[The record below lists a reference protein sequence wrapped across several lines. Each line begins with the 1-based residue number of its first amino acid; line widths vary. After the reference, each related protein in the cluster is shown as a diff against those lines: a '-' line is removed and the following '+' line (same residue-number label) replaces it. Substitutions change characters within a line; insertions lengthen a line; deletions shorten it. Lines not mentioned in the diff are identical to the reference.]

1 MDSPFLGQA
10 YSAQSLNLA
19 SNQLINLYPELV
31 PKTAAQDAK
40 KIGGFFTTP
49 GLDLLGTVG
58 SGPIRALQL
67 SADLGTMYVV
77 SGNTVY
83 RVTGNFASTA
93 LGTITPGTTP
103 VSAITNPTQTAIFDG
118 VKGYVISGSSFNTV
132 SLPFSGPVSANYQDG
147 FGVANQL
154 GTQNWFQSN
163 LDDFTTWNSLT
174 FSKADSQPDNLVAIG
189 DLNRQVFLFK
199 ANETEVW
206 VNAGLPNFVFQ
217 RLDGPY
223 IDVGIAATFSLAKC
237 GTTLVWVG
245 RSEEG
250 AGVIYMLKGYEA
262 VPISTPAIEA
272 AIAQYP
278 TLADAVAF
286 SYLQNGHLFYV
297 VSFPSGNATWVY
309 DLTTGMWHQRASF
322 AGGAFGIHPSNCYA
336 FFAGKNVTGDRVS
349 GNLYNFNLNGSTD
362 NGVQRKWLRSW
373 RALPKPQYQPVT
385 FSSLQIDMET
395 GIHVPS
401 GTNPQC
407 MLRWSDDGMHTF
419 RASRIAAVGKTGETT
434 RRVMFRRLGSTKMNH
449 GLDRTF
455 ELSSCDQFPA
465 VLIGADLQ

>member
-10 YSAQSLNLA
+10 YAGQSLNLA

-40 KIGGFFTTP
+40 KIGAFFTTP

-83 RVTGNFASTA
+83 SVNTDFAATS
-93 LGTITPGTTP
+93 LGTISSGTVP
-103 VSAITNPTQTAIFDG
+103 VSAITNPTQIAVFDG
-118 VKGYVISGSSFNTV
+118 TSGYVITGNTFAQI
-132 SLPFSGPVSANYQDG
+132 SLPFSGAVSATYQDG
-147 FGVANQL
+147 FGVVNQS

-163 LDDFTTWNSLT
+163 LDDFTTWSALA
-174 FSKADSQPDNLVAIG
+174 FSKADSQPDNLIAIG
-189 DLNRQVFLFK
+189 DLSRQVFLFK
-199 ANETEVW
+199 ANEAEVW
-206 VNAGLPNFVFQ
+206 INAGLPNFVFS

-223 IDVGIAATFSLAKC
+223 INAGIAAVFSLAKC
-237 GTTLVWVG
+237 GYTLVWLG
-245 RSEEG
+245 QSDNG
-250 AGVIYMLKGYEA
+250 SGVIYMLKGYEA
-262 VPISTPAIEA
+262 IPISTPAIEYA
-272 AIAQYP
+272 LSQYP
-278 TLADAVAF
+278 TLSDAVAF

-297 VSFPSGNATWVY
+297 ISFPSGNATWSF
-309 DLTTGMWHQRASF
+309 DLTTGMWHQRA
-322 AGGAFGIHPSNCYA
+322 ALLNGAFNRHPANCHA
-336 FFAGKNVTGDRVS
+336 FFAGKHVVGDAS
-349 GNLYNFNLNGSTD
+349 NGNLYNFNLNGATD

-373 RALPKPQYQPVT
+373 RALPKPQYKPVT

-434 RRVMFRRLGSTKMNH
+434 RRVMFRRLGSTKMSH

-455 ELSSCDQFPA
+455 ELSSTDQFPA
-465 VLIGADLQ
+465 ALIGADLN